1 MAWERKSRP
10 LKIIHNSISDLPMT
24 IDSHQ
29 HFWKY
34 NPESHGWI
42 NEEMTGIR
50 RNFLPEQLGPTLR
63 EHQIDGCVTVQVD
76 QTEDETMFMLSLAEQ
91 HNFIKG
97 VVGWIDLRA
106 ADLEERLQHFR
117 EFTYL
122 KGFRHIVQGEPKG
135 FLADPR
141 FIEGVKKLAR
151 HNFTYDLL
159 IYHHQ
164 LEEALAFVR
173 HVPDVKIV
181 VDHIAKPSIRT
192 GEKTHW
198 ELNMAALATFNNVH
212 CKISGMVTEAH
223 WKHWKQEDFN
233 PYLDEVF
240 ETFGTARVMYGSDWP
255 VCLVAASYGEQLAI
269 VQQYIAGL
277 SASEKKLVLGE
288 NAKTFYNL

>member
-1 MAWERKSRP
+1 
-10 LKIIHNSISDLPMT
+10 MT

-34 NPESHGWI
+34 NPVNHGWI

-50 RNFLPEQLGPTLR
+50 RNFLPDQLEPLLR
-63 EHQIDGCVTVQVD
+63 DHHIDGCVTVQVD
-76 QTEDETMFMLSLAEQ
+76 QTEDETAFMLSLADQ
-91 HNFIKG
+91 HDFIKG
-97 VVGWIDLRA
+97 VVGWVDLRA
-106 ADLEERLQHFR
+106 PDLEERLQHFR
-117 EFTYL
+117 QFTRL

-135 FLADPR
+135 FLADRR

-164 LEEALAFVR
+164 LEEALAFVK

-198 ELNMAALATFNNVH
+198 ELNMAALATFGNVH
-212 CKISGMVTEAH
+212 CKISGMVTEANWAH
-223 WKHWKQEDFN
+223 WAQDDFN

-240 ETFGTARVMYGSDWP
+240 ETFGVARVMYGSDWP
-255 VCLVAASYGEQLAI
+255 VCLVAASYGEQLTI
-269 VQQYIAGL
+269 VQQYISGL
-277 SASEKKLVLGE
+277 SASEKRLVLGE